1 MNLLLIDPTD
11 INNNQAVICETKS
24 WHILNILKLQQ
35 GDNIRVGI
43 INGKIGTGKI
53 LSTASGRVT
62 IEIDCSIKA
71 PRHPEIQLILA
82 MPRPKVLRRILKGI
96 SSTGIK
102 SIYLINCLKVEK
114 SYWQTPLLAQENVNK
129 ALISGL
135 EQSVDTILP
144 KIHLRRL
151 FKPFVEDELSGIA
164 QSTEKLIA
172 HPNAKNP
179 CPVSKKNSMTIVIGP
194 EGGFSEYE
202 VTKFEEIDFNDINSV
217 ISHDIREN
225 NKDYQNALKIYNAK
239 LKEYEILKEEKRVK
253 ASFETNRGCPFKC
266 AFCDWGGQARSKVT
280 KFNMDPVY
288 EQLDFLYNHTNIA
301 EVEILDANFGMLPR
315 DLDVVKNQGIKTAK
329 SAVKDTIKTGIKS
342 SIGLKQ

>member
-35 GDNIRVGI
+35 GDKIRVGI

-82 MPRPKVLRRILKGI
+82 MPRPKVLRRILKCI

-102 SIYLINCLKVEK
+102 SIYLINCFKVEK
-114 SYWQTPLLAQENVNK
+114 SYWQTPLLAQDIVNK
-129 ALISGL
+129 ALVSGL

-151 FKPFVEDELSGIA
+151 FKPFVEDELSRIA
-164 QSTEKLIA
+164 GSTEKLIA

-179 CPVSKKNSMTIVIGP
+179 CPASVNNSITVVIGP

-202 VTKFEEIDFNDINSV
+202 VTKFEEIDF
-217 ISHDIREN
+217 
-225 NKDYQNALKIYNAK
+225 
-239 LKEYEILKEEKRVK
+239 KRV
-253 ASFETNRGCPFKC
+253 
-266 AFCDWGGQARSKVT
+266 
-280 KFNMDPVY
+280 
-288 EQLDFLYNHTNIA
+288 
-301 EVEILDANFGMLPR
+301 
-315 DLDVVKNQGIKTAK
+315 
-329 SAVKDTIKTGIKS
+329 
-342 SIGLKQ
+342 SIGQRILSVETAVPYILGRISRI

>member
-35 GDNIRVGI
+35 GDKIRVGI

-53 LSTASGRVT
+53 LSTGSGRVT

-82 MPRPKVLRRILKGI
+82 VPRPKVLRRILKCI

-102 SIYLINCLKVEK
+102 SIYLINCFKVEK

-129 ALISGL
+129 ALVSGL

-164 QSTEKLIA
+164 GSTEKLIA

-179 CPVSKKNSMTIVIGP
+179 CPASVKNSMTIVIGP

-202 VTKFEEIDFNDINSV
+202 VTKFEEIDFMRVNIGQRILSV
-217 ISHDIREN
+217 ETAVP
-225 NKDYQNALKIYNAK
+225 Y
-239 LKEYEILKEEKRVK
+239 ILGRV
-253 ASFETNRGCPFKC
+253 TR
-266 AFCDWGGQARSKVT
+266 
-280 KFNMDPVY
+280 
-288 EQLDFLYNHTNIA
+288 I
-301 EVEILDANFGMLPR
+301 
-315 DLDVVKNQGIKTAK
+315 
-329 SAVKDTIKTGIKS
+329 
-342 SIGLKQ
+342 

>member
-35 GDNIRVGI
+35 GDKIRVGI

-53 LSTASGRVT
+53 LSTASGRV
-62 IEIDCSIKA
+62 IVEIDCSIKA

-82 MPRPKVLRRILKGI
+82 MPRPKVLRRILKCI

-129 ALISGL
+129 ALVSGL

-164 QSTEKLIA
+164 KSTEKLIA

-179 CPVSKKNSMTIVIGP
+179 CPASVKNSITIVIGP

-202 VTKFEEIDFNDINSV
+202 VTKFEEIDF
-217 ISHDIREN
+217 IR
-225 NKDYQNALKIYNAK
+225 
-239 LKEYEILKEEKRVK
+239 V
-253 ASFETNRGCPFKC
+253 
-266 AFCDWGGQARSKVT
+266 
-280 KFNMDPVY
+280 
-288 EQLDFLYNHTNIA
+288 
-301 EVEILDANFGMLPR
+301 
-315 DLDVVKNQGIKTAK
+315 
-329 SAVKDTIKTGIKS
+329 
-342 SIGLKQ
+342 SIGQRILSVETAVPYILGRIGRI

>member
-1 MNLLLIDPTD
+1 MNLLLIDPIN
-11 INNNQAVICETKS
+11 INNNQSVICEAKS
-24 WHILNILKLQQ
+24 WHILNILKLET
-35 GDNIRVGI
+35 GDKIRVGI

-53 LSTASGRVT
+53 LSTVSGRVT
-62 IEIDCSIKA
+62 IEIECSIKA

-82 MPRPKVLRRILKGI
+82 MPRPKVLRRILKCI

-114 SYWQTPLLAQENVNK
+114 SYWQTPLLAQANVNK

-151 FKPFVEDELSGIA
+151 FKPFVEDELSEIA

-179 CPVSKKNSMTIVIGP
+179 CPASLKNSMTIVIGP

-202 VTKFEEIDFNDINSV
+202 VTKFEEIDFIRVNIGQRILSV
-217 ISHDIREN
+217 ET
-225 NKDYQNALKIYNAK
+225 AVPF
-239 LKEYEILKEEKRVK
+239 ILGR
-253 ASFETNRGCPFKC
+253 
-266 AFCDWGGQARSKVT
+266 
-280 KFNMDPVY
+280 
-288 EQLDFLYNHTNIA
+288 
-301 EVEILDANFGMLPR
+301 
-315 DLDVVKNQGIKTAK
+315 
-329 SAVKDTIKTGIKS
+329 
-342 SIGLKQ
+342 IGRI

>member
-1 MNLLLIDPTD
+1 MNLLLIDPIN
-11 INNNQAVICETKS
+11 INNNQTVICETKS

-35 GDNIRVGI
+35 GDKIRVGI
-43 INGKIGTGKI
+43 INGEMGTGKI

-82 MPRPKVLRRILKGI
+82 MPRPKVLRRILKCI

-114 SYWQTPLLAQENVNK
+114 SYWQTPLLAQANVNK

-179 CPVSKKNSMTIVIGP
+179 CPASLKNSMTIVIGP

-202 VTKFEEIDFNDINSV
+202 VTKFEEIDFMRVNIGQRILSV
-217 ISHDIREN
+217 ETAVP
-225 NKDYQNALKIYNAK
+225 Y
-239 LKEYEILKEEKRVK
+239 ILGRV
-253 ASFETNRGCPFKC
+253 TR
-266 AFCDWGGQARSKVT
+266 
-280 KFNMDPVY
+280 
-288 EQLDFLYNHTNIA
+288 I
-301 EVEILDANFGMLPR
+301 
-315 DLDVVKNQGIKTAK
+315 
-329 SAVKDTIKTGIKS
+329 
-342 SIGLKQ
+342 

>member
-1 MNLLLIDPTD
+1 MNLLLIDPIN
-11 INNNQAVICETKS
+11 INNNQSVICEAKS
-24 WHILNILKLQQ
+24 WHILNILKLET
-35 GDNIRVGI
+35 GDKIRVGI
-43 INGKIGTGKI
+43 INGKIGIGKI

-71 PRHPEIQLILA
+71 PRHPEIQLVLA
-82 MPRPKVLRRILKGI
+82 MPRPKVLRRILKCI

-114 SYWQTPLLAQENVNK
+114 SYWQTPLLAQANVNK

-179 CPVSKKNSMTIVIGP
+179 CPASKKNSMTIVIGP

-202 VTKFEEIDFNDINSV
+202 VAKFEEIDFMRVNIGQRILSV
-217 ISHDIREN
+217 ETAVP
-225 NKDYQNALKIYNAK
+225 Y
-239 LKEYEILKEEKRVK
+239 ILGRV
-253 ASFETNRGCPFKC
+253 TR
-266 AFCDWGGQARSKVT
+266 
-280 KFNMDPVY
+280 
-288 EQLDFLYNHTNIA
+288 I
-301 EVEILDANFGMLPR
+301 
-315 DLDVVKNQGIKTAK
+315 
-329 SAVKDTIKTGIKS
+329 
-342 SIGLKQ
+342 

>member
-1 MNLLLIDPTD
+1 MNLLLIDPIN
-11 INNNQAVICETKS
+11 INNNQTVICETKS
-24 WHILNILKLQQ
+24 WHILNILKLET
-35 GDNIRVGI
+35 GDKIRVGI
-43 INGKIGTGKI
+43 INGKIGIGKI

-82 MPRPKVLRRILKGI
+82 MPRPKVLRRILKCI

-114 SYWQTPLLAQENVNK
+114 SYWQTPLLAQANVNK

-151 FKPFVEDELSGIA
+151 FKPFVEDELSEIA

-179 CPVSKKNSMTIVIGP
+179 CPASVKNSITIVIGP

-202 VTKFEEIDFNDINSV
+202 VTKFEEIDFM
-217 ISHDIREN
+217 
-225 NKDYQNALKIYNAK
+225 
-239 LKEYEILKEEKRVK
+239 RV
-253 ASFETNRGCPFKC
+253 
-266 AFCDWGGQARSKVT
+266 
-280 KFNMDPVY
+280 
-288 EQLDFLYNHTNIA
+288 
-301 EVEILDANFGMLPR
+301 
-315 DLDVVKNQGIKTAK
+315 
-329 SAVKDTIKTGIKS
+329 
-342 SIGLKQ
+342 SIGQRILSVETAVPYILGRIGRI

>member
-24 WHILNILKLQQ
+24 WHILNILKLET
-35 GDNIRVGI
+35 GDKIRVGI
-43 INGKIGTGKI
+43 INGEIGTGKI

-82 MPRPKVLRRILKGI
+82 MPRPKVLRRILKCI

-102 SIYLINCLKVEK
+102 NIYLINCLKVEK

-129 ALISGL
+129 ALVSGL

-144 KIHLRRL
+144 KIHLRKL
-151 FKPFVEDELSGIA
+151 FKPFVEDELSRIA

-172 HPNAKNP
+172 HPTAKNP
-179 CPVSKKNSMTIVIGP
+179 CPASVKNSMTIVIGP

-202 VTKFEEIDFNDINSV
+202 VAKFEEIDFMRVNIGQRILSV
-217 ISHDIREN
+217 ET
-225 NKDYQNALKIYNAK
+225 AVPF
-239 LKEYEILKEEKRVK
+239 ILGRV
-253 ASFETNRGCPFKC
+253 TR
-266 AFCDWGGQARSKVT
+266 
-280 KFNMDPVY
+280 
-288 EQLDFLYNHTNIA
+288 I
-301 EVEILDANFGMLPR
+301 
-315 DLDVVKNQGIKTAK
+315 
-329 SAVKDTIKTGIKS
+329 
-342 SIGLKQ
+342 